1 MEEWEEEGKGEQEV
15 RFLGA
20 RWRIASSD
28 LTQTKQ
34 SDVEQ
39 EHLGEF
45 VKDEKAKC
53 LNRRPV
59 GMMAEGSSKNKR
71 ETREKIVSPA
81 LVW

>member
-20 RWRIASSD
+20 RWGIASSD

-39 EHLGEF
+39 EHLGEL
-45 VKDEKAKC
+45 VKVEKAKC
-53 LNRRPV
+53 LTRRPA
-59 GMMAEGSSKNKR
+59 GMMAEGYLKNKR
-71 ETREKIVSPA
+71 ERRQKRVGPA
-81 LVW
+81 FV